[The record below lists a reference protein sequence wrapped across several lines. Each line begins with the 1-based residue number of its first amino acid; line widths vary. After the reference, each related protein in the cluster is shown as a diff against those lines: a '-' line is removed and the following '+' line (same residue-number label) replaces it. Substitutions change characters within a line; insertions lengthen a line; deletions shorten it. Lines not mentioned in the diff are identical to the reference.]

1 MTQKHEKDSKS
12 SDPKKVRFPTPPW
25 KKKVSAET
33 EAPVEDKVAAEEAP
47 AQEAPAEKPAEA
59 EAVEPEVVAEAAP
72 AGEKEAEA
80 PKSEAASEAKKEDS
94 HFTNLADAFLK
105 VQAALKKTQDELET
119 TKAEL
124 AKATDGYTR
133 AVADFDNY
141 RRRTAKEKDGIYADA
156 YADALKG
163 ILPILDN
170 LERAVGVSEVEALQK
185 GLSMTLKG
193 AEDALAKMGVT
204 AFGEKGETFD
214 PEKHNAVMHIED
226 EQYGESEITEVYQK
240 GYAKG
245 DKILRF
251 AMVKVAN

>member
-1 MTQKHEKDSKS
+1 MEQTQRPTDEHVETEQVTEQETVETENAPEEKASR
-12 SDPKKVRFPTPPW
+12 SD
-25 KKKVSAET
+25 KKK
-33 EAPVEDKVAAEEAP
+33 
-47 AQEAPAEKPAEA
+47 Q
-59 EAVEPEVVAEAAP
+59 
-72 AGEKEAEA
+72 
-80 PKSEAASEAKKEDS
+80 KK
-94 HFTNLADAFLK
+94 ADA
-105 VQAALKKTQDELET
+105 QIAELEKQLEES
-119 TKAEL
+119 KAEL
-124 AKATDGYTR
+124 AAEKDKYMRMIAEY
-133 AVADFDNY
+133 DNY

-156 YADALKG
+156 YADVLKG

-170 LERAVGVSEVEALQK
+170 LERAVGVSEAEALQK

-251 AMVKVAN
+251 AMVIVAN

>member
-1 MTQKHEKDSKS
+1 MEQTQRPTDENVETEQVTEQETVETENAPEEKASR
-12 SDPKKVRFPTPPW
+12 SD
-25 KKKVSAET
+25 KKK
-33 EAPVEDKVAAEEAP
+33 
-47 AQEAPAEKPAEA
+47 Q
-59 EAVEPEVVAEAAP
+59 
-72 AGEKEAEA
+72 
-80 PKSEAASEAKKEDS
+80 KK
-94 HFTNLADAFLK
+94 ADA
-105 VQAALKKTQDELET
+105 QIAELEKQLEES
-119 TKAEL
+119 KAEL
-124 AKATDGYTR
+124 AAEKDKYMRMIAEY
-133 AVADFDNY
+133 DNY

-170 LERAVGVSEVEALQK
+170 LERAVGVGEAEALQK

-245 DKILRF
+245 YKILRF
-251 AMVKVAN
+251 AMVIVAN

>member
-1 MTQKHEKDSKS
+1 MEQTQ
-12 SDPKKVRFPTPPW
+12 RPTDER
-25 KKKVSAET
+25 VET
-33 EAPVEDKVAAEEAP
+33 EQVTE
-47 AQEAPAEKPAEA
+47 Q
-59 EAVEPEVVAEAAP
+59 EAVETENAPE
-72 AGEKEAEA
+72 EK
-80 PKSEAASEAKKEDS
+80 ASRSDKKKQKK
-94 HFTNLADAFLK
+94 ADA
-105 VQAALKKTQDELET
+105 QIAELEKQLEES
-119 TKAEL
+119 KAEL
-124 AKATDGYTR
+124 AAEKDKYMRMIAEY
-133 AVADFDNY
+133 DNY

-170 LERAVGVSEVEALQK
+170 LERAVGVSEAEALQK

-251 AMVKVAN
+251 AMVIVAN

>member
-1 MTQKHEKDSKS
+1 MEQTQRPTDENVETEQVTEQETVEAENAPEEKASR
-12 SDPKKVRFPTPPW
+12 SD
-25 KKKVSAET
+25 KKK
-33 EAPVEDKVAAEEAP
+33 
-47 AQEAPAEKPAEA
+47 Q
-59 EAVEPEVVAEAAP
+59 
-72 AGEKEAEA
+72 
-80 PKSEAASEAKKEDS
+80 KK
-94 HFTNLADAFLK
+94 ADA
-105 VQAALKKTQDELET
+105 QIAELEKQLEES
-119 TKAEL
+119 KAEL
-124 AKATDGYTR
+124 AAEKDKYMRMIAEY
-133 AVADFDNY
+133 DNY

-163 ILPILDN
+163 ILPSLDN
-170 LERAVGVSEVEALQK
+170 LERAVGVGEAEALLK

-251 AMVKVAN
+251 AMVIVAN

>member
-1 MTQKHEKDSKS
+1 MEQTQRPTDENVETEQVTEQETVEAENAPEEKASR
-12 SDPKKVRFPTPPW
+12 SD
-25 KKKVSAET
+25 KKK
-33 EAPVEDKVAAEEAP
+33 
-47 AQEAPAEKPAEA
+47 Q
-59 EAVEPEVVAEAAP
+59 
-72 AGEKEAEA
+72 
-80 PKSEAASEAKKEDS
+80 KK
-94 HFTNLADAFLK
+94 ADA
-105 VQAALKKTQDELET
+105 QIAELEKQLEES
-119 TKAEL
+119 KAEL
-124 AKATDGYTR
+124 AAEKDKYMRMIAEY
-133 AVADFDNY
+133 DNY

-170 LERAVGVSEVEALQK
+170 LERAVGVSEAEALQK

-251 AMVKVAN
+251 AMVIVAN

>member
-1 MTQKHEKDSKS
+1 MEQT
-12 SDPKKVRFPTPPW
+12 KKPTDE
-25 KKKVSAET
+25 VTEEQVTAEAT
-33 EAPVEDKVAAEEAP
+33 EAPEVQSEPEEKTGRADKKK
-47 AQEAPAEKPAEA
+47 QKKAEA
-59 EAVEPEVVAEAAP
+59 QIA
-72 AGEKEAEA
+72 
-80 PKSEAASEAKKEDS
+80 
-94 HFTNLADAFLK
+94 
-105 VQAALKKTQDELET
+105 ELEKQLEQ

-124 AKATDGYTR
+124 AAANDKYMRMIAEY
-133 AVADFDNY
+133 DNY

-170 LERAVGVSEVEALQK
+170 LERAVGVSEAEALQK

-204 AFGEKGETFD
+204 AFGAKGETFD

-251 AMVKVAN
+251 AMVIVAN

>member
-1 MTQKHEKDSKS
+1 MEETKRPKD
-12 SDPKKVRFPTPPW
+12 
-25 KKKVSAET
+25 EM
-33 EAPVEDKVAAEEAP
+33 AEEA
-47 AQEAPAEKPAEA
+47 AVEQDEAPE
-59 EAVEPEVVAEAAP
+59 VQSEPEEKQTRADKKKQKKADAEIAELNKKLEAA
-72 AGEKEAEA
+72 
-80 PKSEAASEAKKEDS
+80 
-94 HFTNLADAFLK
+94 
-105 VQAALKKTQDELET
+105 Q
-119 TKAEL
+119 AEL
-124 AKATDGYTR
+124 AAANDKYMRMIAEY
-133 AVADFDNY
+133 DNY

-163 ILPILDN
+163 ILPIIDN
-170 LERAVGVSEVEALQK
+170 LERAVGVSEAEALQK

-226 EQYGESEITEVYQK
+226 QEHGEGEITEVYQK

-251 AMVKVAN
+251 AMVIVAN

>member
-1 MTQKHEKDSKS
+1 MEQTQRPTDEAMETQEPVAEPATPETEPEEKASR
-12 SDPKKVRFPTPPW
+12 SD
-25 KKKVSAET
+25 KKKL
-33 EAPVEDKVAAEEAP
+33 K
-47 AQEAPAEKPAEA
+47 KAEA
-59 EAVEPEVVAEAAP
+59 QIAELEGKLEAA
-72 AGEKEAEA
+72 
-80 PKSEAASEAKKEDS
+80 
-94 HFTNLADAFLK
+94 N
-105 VQAALKKTQDELET
+105 
-119 TKAEL
+119 AEL
-124 AKATDGYTR
+124 AAEKDKYMRMIAEY
-133 AVADFDNY
+133 DNY

-170 LERAVGVSEVEALQK
+170 LERAVGVGEAEALQK
-185 GLSMTLKG
+185 GLAMTLKG
-193 AEDALAKMGVT
+193 AEDALSKMGVT

-251 AMVKVAN
+251 AMVIVAN

>member
-1 MTQKHEKDSKS
+1 MEQTQRPTDERVEAEQVTEQETVETENAPEEKASR
-12 SDPKKVRFPTPPW
+12 SD
-25 KKKVSAET
+25 KKK
-33 EAPVEDKVAAEEAP
+33 
-47 AQEAPAEKPAEA
+47 Q
-59 EAVEPEVVAEAAP
+59 
-72 AGEKEAEA
+72 
-80 PKSEAASEAKKEDS
+80 KK
-94 HFTNLADAFLK
+94 ADA
-105 VQAALKKTQDELET
+105 QIAELEKQLEES
-119 TKAEL
+119 KAEL
-124 AKATDGYTR
+124 AAEKDKYMRMIAEY
-133 AVADFDNY
+133 DNY

-170 LERAVGVSEVEALQK
+170 LERAVGVSEAEALQK

-251 AMVKVAN
+251 AMVIVAN

>member
-1 MTQKHEKDSKS
+1 MEQTQRPTDEAIETQEPVAEPATPETEPEEKASR
-12 SDPKKVRFPTPPW
+12 SD
-25 KKKVSAET
+25 KKKL
-33 EAPVEDKVAAEEAP
+33 K
-47 AQEAPAEKPAEA
+47 KAEA
-59 EAVEPEVVAEAAP
+59 QIAELEGKLEAA
-72 AGEKEAEA
+72 
-80 PKSEAASEAKKEDS
+80 
-94 HFTNLADAFLK
+94 N
-105 VQAALKKTQDELET
+105 
-119 TKAEL
+119 AEL
-124 AKATDGYTR
+124 AAEKDKYMRMIAEY
-133 AVADFDNY
+133 DNY

-170 LERAVGVSEVEALQK
+170 LERAVGVGEAEALQK

-251 AMVKVAN
+251 AMVIVAN

>member
-1 MTQKHEKDSKS
+1 MEQTQRPTDEAIEAEEPVAETAAPENEPEEKASR
-12 SDPKKVRFPTPPW
+12 SD
-25 KKKVSAET
+25 KKKQKKADAEI
-33 EAPVEDKVAAEEAP
+33 AEL
-47 AQEAPAEKPAEA
+47 KSRL
-59 EAVEPEVVAEAAP
+59 EAA
-72 AGEKEAEA
+72 
-80 PKSEAASEAKKEDS
+80 
-94 HFTNLADAFLK
+94 N
-105 VQAALKKTQDELET
+105 
-119 TKAEL
+119 AEL
-124 AKATDGYTR
+124 AAEKDKYMRMIAEY
-133 AVADFDNY
+133 DNY

-170 LERAVGVSEVEALQK
+170 LERAVGVGEAEALQK
-185 GLSMTLKG
+185 GLAMTLKG
-193 AEDALAKMGVT
+193 AEDALSKMGVT

-251 AMVKVAN
+251 AMVIVAN

>member
-1 MTQKHEKDSKS
+1 MEQTQRPTDENVETEQVTEQETVEAENAPEEKASR
-12 SDPKKVRFPTPPW
+12 SD
-25 KKKVSAET
+25 KKK
-33 EAPVEDKVAAEEAP
+33 
-47 AQEAPAEKPAEA
+47 Q
-59 EAVEPEVVAEAAP
+59 
-72 AGEKEAEA
+72 
-80 PKSEAASEAKKEDS
+80 KK
-94 HFTNLADAFLK
+94 ADA
-105 VQAALKKTQDELET
+105 QIAELEKQLEES
-119 TKAEL
+119 KAEL
-124 AKATDGYTR
+124 AAEKDKYMRMIAEY
-133 AVADFDNY
+133 DNY

-170 LERAVGVSEVEALQK
+170 LERAVGVGEAEALQK
-185 GLSMTLKG
+185 GLAMTLKG

-204 AFGEKGETFD
+204 AFGAKGETFD

-251 AMVKVAN
+251 AMVIVAN

>member
-1 MTQKHEKDSKS
+1 MEQTQRPTDENVETEQVTEQETVEAENAPEEKASR
-12 SDPKKVRFPTPPW
+12 SD
-25 KKKVSAET
+25 KKK
-33 EAPVEDKVAAEEAP
+33 
-47 AQEAPAEKPAEA
+47 Q
-59 EAVEPEVVAEAAP
+59 
-72 AGEKEAEA
+72 
-80 PKSEAASEAKKEDS
+80 KK
-94 HFTNLADAFLK
+94 ADA
-105 VQAALKKTQDELET
+105 QIAELEKQLEES
-119 TKAEL
+119 KAEL
-124 AKATDGYTR
+124 AAEKDKYMRMIAEY
-133 AVADFDNY
+133 DNY

-170 LERAVGVSEVEALQK
+170 LERAVGVSEAEALQK

-226 EQYGESEITEVYQK
+226 EQFGESEITEVYQK

-251 AMVKVAN
+251 AMVIVAN

>member
-1 MTQKHEKDSKS
+1 MEQTQRPTDEAMEAQEPVAKTAEVEAEPEEKASR
-12 SDPKKVRFPTPPW
+12 SD
-25 KKKVSAET
+25 KKKL
-33 EAPVEDKVAAEEAP
+33 K
-47 AQEAPAEKPAEA
+47 KAEA
-59 EAVEPEVVAEAAP
+59 EIAELQGKLEAA
-72 AGEKEAEA
+72 
-80 PKSEAASEAKKEDS
+80 
-94 HFTNLADAFLK
+94 N
-105 VQAALKKTQDELET
+105 
-119 TKAEL
+119 AEL
-124 AKATDGYTR
+124 AAEKDKYMRMIAEY
-133 AVADFDNY
+133 DNY

-170 LERAVGVSEVEALQK
+170 LERAVGVGEAEALQK
-185 GLSMTLKG
+185 GLAMTLKG
-193 AEDALAKMGVT
+193 AEDALTKMGVT

-251 AMVKVAN
+251 AMVIVAN